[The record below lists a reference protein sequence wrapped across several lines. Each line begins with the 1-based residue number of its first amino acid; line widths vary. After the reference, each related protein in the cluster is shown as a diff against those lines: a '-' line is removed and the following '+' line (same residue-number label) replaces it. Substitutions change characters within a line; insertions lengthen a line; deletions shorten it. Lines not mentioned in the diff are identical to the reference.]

1 MRKWLVTTLLAAAAT
16 TTLVVSCTK
25 DKDKTDT
32 PGSNYDR
39 GAMLSNYADNYLTP
53 AYADMAT
60 KMAQLKTDAE
70 AFVAA
75 PDTAKL
81 IALRASWVQAYTT
94 WQGVEILEFGPEA
107 SISLRDYFN
116 IYPVSV
122 TKVNNNIASS
132 TYDLEQFV
140 NKDAQGF
147 PALDYL
153 LNGIATTNAG
163 ITAMYTT
170 DAAATARKQYL
181 SAIVTKMNTKIVA
194 VKDAWATYKSGFTAN
209 TSTNAGSSMSVMTN
223 AFMLYY
229 ERYVRAGKIGLPV
242 GAMSGVAAPELTESY
257 YYPTLSKELAIVA
270 LNSVIAWYEGRGYN
284 NGADGQGFKD
294 YLTAVATKDNTGK
307 LMADVISTEFAEAKA
322 ELASMPSPIRNAV
335 TTNRADVLKV
345 YEQMQQLVPLLKV
358 DMVSAFGISI
368 TYTDNDGD

>member
-1 MRKWLVTTLLAAAAT
+1 MRKWIVTTFLTAVSSAI
-16 TTLVVSCTK
+16 LVVSCTK
-25 DKDKTDT
+25 DKDNTIT
-32 PGSNYDR
+32 PGNNYDR
-39 GAMLSNYADNYLTP
+39 GAMLANYADNYIVP
-53 AYADMAT
+53 AYTEMAG
-60 KMAQLKTDAE
+60 KLAQLKTDVE

-75 PDTAKL
+75 PDVTKL
-81 IALRASWVQAYTT
+81 STLRASWVQAYAT

-107 SISLRDYFN
+107 SISLRDFFN

-122 TKVNNNIASS
+122 TKVNTNISS
-132 TYDLEQFV
+132 GSYDLEQFV

-153 LNGIATTNAG
+153 LNGVGATDAD

-170 DAAATARKQYL
+170 DAAANARKQYL
-181 SAIVTKMNTKIVA
+181 LAVVNKMNSKIVA
-194 VKDAWATYKSGFTAN
+194 VKDAWATYKPGFTAN
-209 TSTNAGSSMSVMTN
+209 TTTNAGGSLSVMTN

-229 ERYVRAGKIGLPV
+229 ERYVRSGKIGLPV
-242 GAMSGVAAPELTESY
+242 GAMSGVAAPGLTESY
-257 YYPTLSKELAIVA
+257 YYPTLSKDLAIAA
-270 LNSVIAWYEGRGYN
+270 LNSVISWYEGRGYN

-294 YLTAVATKDNTGK
+294 YLTAVATKDNSGK

-322 ELASMPSPIRNAV
+322 ALAAMPSPLRDAV
-335 TTNRADVLKV
+335 TNNRAGVLKV
-345 YEQMQQLVPLLKV
+345 YEEMQQLVPLLKV

>member
-1 MRKWLVTTLLAAAAT
+1 
-16 TTLVVSCTK
+16 
-25 DKDKTDT
+25 
-32 PGSNYDR
+32 
-39 GAMLSNYADNYLTP
+39 
-53 AYADMAT
+53 
-60 KMAQLKTDAE
+60 
-70 AFVAA
+70 
-75 PDTAKL
+75 
-81 IALRASWVQAYTT
+81 
-94 WQGVEILEFGPEA
+94 
-107 SISLRDYFN
+107 LRDYFN

-122 TKVNNNIASS
+122 TKVNTNISS
-132 TYDLEQFV
+132 GSYDLEQFV

-153 LNGIATTNAG
+153 LNGVATSDVAIA
-163 ITAMYTT
+163 AMYTT
-170 DAAATARKQYL
+170 DASATARKQYL
-181 SAIVTKMNTKIVA
+181 SAIVNKMNTKITA
-194 VKDAWATYKSGFTAN
+194 VKDAWTTYKTGFAGN

-242 GAMSGVAAPELTESY
+242 GAMSGVSAPNLTESY

-294 YLTAVATKDNTGK
+294 YLTVVGTKDNNGK

-322 ELASMPSPIRNAV
+322 ELAAMPSPIRDAV